1 MSTGVQ
7 EFHGAHV
14 YGGNRY
20 VADVWRVFAQEPVHR
35 GKLMCLLKCS
45 ENVVLVFNAAGSKSK
60 EKSVWPQRYG
70 KLTISN

>member
-20 VADVWRVFAQEPVHR
+20 VADVWRVFAHEPVHR
-35 GKLMCLLKCS
+35 SKLMCHLKCS
-45 ENVVLVFNAAGSKSK
+45 ENVMLVFKAAGSKSK
-60 EKSVWPQRYG
+60 EKSVRPLRYG
-70 KLTISN
+70 MLTSSI